1 MAYKNVSVNV
11 AHSIKGK
18 WRMKQIWQAIK
29 KRFRAFVDALEN
41 GPGGDRYGC
50 VFPDRP
56 RFFLGWFI
64 KKLLPKQRIPES
76 SQERIKE
83 LQKSG
88 IVVYALK
95 YRSHFDLL
103 FVTHALESLSL
114 PLPRVIFDMKL
125 YPWLPGWHS
134 LKLFFTHIYH
144 LIRYHHLPNPY
155 QTDYYC
161 KKLLEYRKGL
171 IFLVGEKGYYERSLK
186 TRTHDPLLRLLETQ
200 ARTETPIHIV
210 PVVLFYGKGPRRQQ
224 KSLIDVFFGDQENP
238 GFFRKIVSL
247 FRNRK
252 HTLIELANPLNLQ
265 DVLANVPEN
274 VATKVD
280 LAFNLRQKLI
290 EDIDLHRKA
299 ILGPI
304 FRSKLELKEIILR
317 HPRLE
322 RYMQRVS
329 KSRNLDMWKV
339 RKMADGYLEEIAAEY
354 SISLILLSYSVLSW
368 MWDNI
373 FDGIEVDME
382 SLERVKAT
390 AKEKT
395 LVYVPCHKSHIDYLI
410 LSYVLFENNLST
422 PLVAAGKNL
431 AFWPVGPIFRKCGAF
446 FIRRTFKGAKFYSEV
461 FSMYVKVLVQLGH
474 NIEFFIEGGRSRT
487 GKLVLPKLGLL
498 AILIQAIEEGFCDD
512 LAFVPVSISY
522 DRIIEEEAYLKEISG
537 GTKEAENVGQLVRA
551 RRFLKKRYGRVYV
564 HFAEPM
570 SFKKYIESQNYRL
583 GEMPSKERHAMYRDF
598 AYRIISSINR
608 VSLVTPFA
616 LVSAAFL
623 TKPSRGILRS
633 QFWKIV
639 QIYYDYLNITG
650 VRMSNTLAN
659 LERAVVDTLTHLEK
673 SKLIEK
679 LKVDDELEDDPV
691 YTIEDNKRLHLE
703 YYKNNIIHF
712 LLPASYVATSI
723 LTRKSFTVSSQDIY
737 DDFLFFRDLF
747 KYEFVFDADH
757 PVNYQIRENLEAFAM
772 LGFMKIQNQATG
784 TYRLSSKG
792 LYGISCFAS
801 LIREY
806 FESYWIVLRSIRYL
820 KKKPYS
826 EKEFLKK
833 INSLGQKLFKLE
845 LIQRYE
851 AISKLNFQNAL
862 KYYTE
867 KKLIRKFTPDDKKDS
882 EEHYRPTDNDE
893 LYEYYANQFDRFLKL
908 NHNANH

>member
-1 MAYKNVSVNV
+1 
-11 AHSIKGK
+11 
-18 WRMKQIWQAIK
+18 MKRIWQAIK
-29 KRFRAFVDALEN
+29 NRFNALIQGLEN
-41 GPGGDRYGC
+41 GPGGDRYGS
-50 VFPDRP
+50 VFPDKP
-56 RFFLGWFI
+56 KFFLGWFI

-76 SQERIKE
+76 KQQKIRE
-83 LQKSG
+83 LHESG
-88 IVVYALK
+88 IIVYALK

-103 FVTHALESLSL
+103 FVTHVLETLSL
-114 PLPRVIFDMKL
+114 PLPRVIFDVRL

-134 LKLFFTHIYH
+134 IRLFLTHMYH
-144 LIRYHHLPNPY
+144 ILRYHRLPNPY
-155 QTDYYC
+155 QSDYYS
-161 KKLLEYRKGL
+161 KNLLAYRDGL

-186 TRTHDPLLRLLETQ
+186 TRTHDPLLCLLETQ
-200 ARTETPIHIV
+200 ASSEIPIHIV
-210 PVVLFYGKGPRRQQ
+210 PVVMLYGKGPRRQQ

-252 HTLIELANPLNLQ
+252 HTLIELADPVNLQ
-265 DVLANVPEN
+265 DVLANVPEE
-274 VATKVD
+274 VSTKVD

-290 EDIDLHRKA
+290 EEIDLHRKA

-322 RYMQRVS
+322 KYMQRVA
-329 KSRNLDMWKV
+329 KSRELELWKV

-354 SISLILLSYSVLSW
+354 SISLILLSYSILSW
-368 MWDNI
+368 TWDNI

-410 LSYVLFENNLST
+410 LSYVLFENNLNT

-431 AFWPVGPIFRKCGAF
+431 AFWPIGPIFRKCGAF

-564 HFAEPM
+564 HFAEPI
-570 SFKKYIESQNYRL
+570 SFKKYIESQNYKL
-583 GEMPSKERHAMYRDF
+583 GEMPSKQRHAMYRDF

-639 QIYYDYLNITG
+639 QIYYDYFNIMG
-650 VRMSNTLAN
+650 VRMSNTLTN
-659 LERAVVDTLTHLEK
+659 LERAVVDTLAHLEK

-737 DDFLFFRDLF
+737 DDFMFFRDLF

-757 PVNYQIRENLEAFAM
+757 PVEYQIRENLEAFAM
-772 LGFMKIQNQATG
+772 LGFMRIQNQATG

-792 LYGISCFAS
+792 LYGITCFSS

-806 FESYWIVLRSIRYL
+806 FESYWIVLKSIRYL

-845 LIQRYE
+845 LIERYE

-867 KKLIRKFTPDDKKDS
+867 KKLIQKFTPEDKKDG
-882 EEHYRPTDNDE
+882 EDYYRATENEE
-893 LYEYYANQFDRFLKL
+893 LYEYYSKQFDRFLKL
-908 NHNANH
+908 THNANH

>member
-1 MAYKNVSVNV
+1 
-11 AHSIKGK
+11 
-18 WRMKQIWQAIK
+18 MKKIWQAIK
-29 KRFRAFVDALEN
+29 RRLRSLLESLEN

-50 VFPDRP
+50 VFPGKP
-56 RFFLGWFI
+56 RFFLGWLV
-64 KKLLPKQRIPES
+64 KKILPKQKIPES

-83 LQKSG
+83 LEESG

-103 FVTHALESLSL
+103 FVTHALESVSL
-114 PLPRVIFDMKL
+114 PLPRVVFDMKL

-134 LKLFFTHIYH
+134 IKLFFTHLYH
-144 LIRYHHLPNPY
+144 LVRYHHLPNPY
-155 QTDYYC
+155 QSDYYSQ
-161 KKLLEYRKGL
+161 KLLEYRKGL

-200 ARTETPIHIV
+200 AATEIPIYIV
-210 PVVLFYGKGPRRQQ
+210 PVVLLYGKGPRRRH
-224 KSLIDVFFGDQENP
+224 KSLIDIFFGDQENP

-252 HTLIELANPLNLQ
+252 HTLIELADPVNLQ
-265 DVLANVPEN
+265 DVLANVPESIG
-274 VATKVD
+274 TKVD

-290 EDIDLHRKA
+290 EEIDLHRKA

-322 RYMQRVS
+322 KYMQRVAR
-329 KSRNLDMWKV
+329 SRNLDMWKV

-382 SLERVKAT
+382 SLEKVKAT

-431 AFWPVGPIFRKCGAF
+431 AFWPIGPIFRKCGAF

-564 HFAEPM
+564 HFAEPI
-570 SFKKYIESQNYRL
+570 SFKKYIEVQNYRL
-583 GEMPSKERHAMYRDF
+583 GEMPSRQRHAMYRDF

-623 TKPSRGILRS
+623 TKPSKGILRS

-639 QIYYDYLNITG
+639 QIYYDYLNTMG

-659 LERAVVDTLTHLEK
+659 LERAVVDTLAHLEK
-673 SKLIEK
+673 SKLVEK

-723 LTRKSFTVSSQDIY
+723 LTRRSFTVSSQDIY

-820 KKKPYS
+820 QKKPYS
-826 EKEFLKK
+826 EKDFLKK

-867 KKLIRKFTPDDKKDS
+867 KKLIQKFTPDDKKDG
-882 EEHYRPTDNDE
+882 EDYYRATDNE
-893 LYEYYANQFDRFLKL
+893 QLYDHYSRQFDRFLKL
-908 NHNANH
+908 THNATQ